1 MKGAQAIRY
10 VLVVS
15 FLFTI
20 LIANKL
26 WFGDSRI
33 IPTIG
38 MWQDTIQLSTLMQNI
53 CSSSLVLGLLLS
65 LSNKLCRYGIILSV
79 LAFSILVIDD
89 INRLQTYYYQYL
101 AMLVC
106 LSVLRKQGEENQA
119 SALYLILVGIYFH
132 SGLTKL
138 NTNFI
143 HYVFPNMLYA
153 FHYVSLESWQ
163 NSPWQFIAYSIP
175 LGEMILAILILL
187 PKTRK
192 IGLYA
197 ALVLHLGILFSIG
210 PWGLDWNP
218 IVWIWNISMI
228 ALNWSL
234 FSTLRDSYL
243 SYKNILSLTV
253 LVFFILMPFFNRL
266 GLWDNSLSFSLYS
279 GTSPNR
285 QLHVSQFKPSQ
296 DIPLFYT
303 EKDTFIDLNAWAL
316 QDICTAIYA
325 ENWVFD
331 EVAKQ
336 MCEQLSCDTI
346 IPFRVYKQSISY
358 VDYDLNRK

>member
-1 MKGAQAIRY
+1 MKATQAIHY
-10 VLVVS
+10 VLVAS

-38 MWQDTIQLSTLMQNI
+38 MWQDTIQLSTFMQNI
-53 CSSSLVLGLLLS
+53 CSTSLVLGLLLS
-65 LSNKLCRYGIILSV
+65 LSNKLYRYGIILSV
-79 LAFSILVIDD
+79 LTFSVLVIDD

-106 LSVLRKQGEENQA
+106 LSVLRKQGEVNQA
-119 SALYLILVGIYFH
+119 SALYLIVVGIYFH
-132 SGLTKL
+132 SGLSKL

-175 LGEMILAILILL
+175 LGEIILAILILL
-187 PKTRK
+187 AKTRK

-218 IVWIWNISMI
+218 IVWIWNISMM

-234 FSTLRDSYL
+234 YNTLQDRNIR
-243 SYKNILSLTV
+243 YKNIVSLAVIV
-253 LVFFILMPFFNRL
+253 LFILMPFFNRL
-266 GLWDNSLSFSLYS
+266 GLWDNALSFSLYS

-285 QLHVSQFKPSQ
+285 QLHVSQFKPAQ

-316 QDICTAIYA
+316 QDLNTAIYA
-325 ENWVFD
+325 EDWVFN
-331 EVAKQ
+331 EVAEQ
-336 MCEQLSCDTI
+336 MCEQVYCDTI
-346 IPFRVYKQSISY
+346 IPFQVYKQSISY